1 MRVLVTG
8 ATGFIGRELLLLL
21 KEKGYDITVLT
32 RDLESSGVRLPVLCD
47 VYQWDQSLLEPP
59 LEALEGVSAVVH
71 LAGES
76 VLGRWTESRKAE
88 ISRSRVLSTHHLVQA
103 FQRLDKKP
111 DVFIAASAT
120 GYYGDRQALEL
131 DESASSGSG
140 FLSILCN
147 DWEKEIFE
155 AESQGIR
162 AVALRAGIVLGHDG
176 GAMKRMLPAFRLCLG
191 ARLGSGDQW
200 MSWIH
205 VRDLAGLIVHA
216 LRNESVKGPINAV
229 SPNPVTNREFTRAM
243 GKALERPAFLFLPK
257 PILKLALGEMSEIL
271 LDSQKV
277 IPKKAEESGYQ
288 FLYPELEKAL
298 PSICQQQAHEWLTE
312 LWVPQPVENVF
323 SFFMDMAA
331 MEKIAAP
338 SLSFKVRRQSTE
350 TIREGTLI
358 DYSFKVRGFPMCWQ
372 SMIVDWRKDQRFS
385 DVQISGPYTIWHHT
399 HEFIQQN
406 GGTLIRERAVYR
418 VPMSLPGEILIH
430 PFIRK
435 DLEKIFAHRRKMIEE
450 HFRSPA

>member
-21 KEKGYDITVLT
+21 KEKGYDISVLT
-32 RDLESSGVRLPVLCD
+32 RDPELSGIRLPVLCD

-76 VLGRWTESRKAE
+76 VMGRWTERRKAE

-111 DVFIAASAT
+111 EVFVAASAT

-140 FLSILCN
+140 FLPTLCN

-155 AESQGIR
+155 AESQGVR
-162 AVALRAGIVLGHDG
+162 AVALRTGIVLGHDG

-205 VRDLAGLIVHA
+205 ARDLAGLIVHC

-243 GKALERPAFLFLPK
+243 GKALGRPAFLFLPK
-257 PILKLALGEMSEIL
+257 PILKLALGEMSKIL

-277 IPKKAEESGYQ
+277 IPKKAQETGYQ

-298 PSICQQQAHEWLTE
+298 PSICQKLAHEWLTE
-312 LWVPQPVENVF
+312 LWVPQPAENVF
-323 SFFMDMAA
+323 AFFMDMTA

-338 SLSFKVRRQSTE
+338 WLKFKVMRQSTE

-358 DYSFKVRGFPMCWQ
+358 DYSFKAFGVPMRWQ

-385 DVQISGPYTIWHHT
+385 DVQISGPYTVWHHT
-399 HEFIQQN
+399 HEFIQKN

-418 VPMSLPGEILIH
+418 VPLCLPGEILIH
-430 PFIRK
+430 PFVRK